1 MFENYREMSD
11 VEKASVKAIH
21 KAIRAQAGSRE
32 GNLAWGFVRG
42 FKYKRIERTV
52 RRQPMEDGTQRE
64 MLPSAGYITH
74 ILGTAIPGFAE
85 VDAKYAWKTKAAP
98 EVEAWLA
105 DPSGAI
111 PAPVREKRPFVREQ
125 VA

>member
-1 MFENYREMSD
+1 MFENYREMGD
-11 VEKASVKAIH
+11 AEKASVKAIH
-21 KAIRAQAGSRE
+21 RALRAGARSRE

-52 RRQPMEDGTQRE
+52 RVERLEDGTSVER
-64 MLPSAGYITH
+64 LPSAGYITH
-74 ILGTAIPGFAE
+74 LLGSAIPGFAGI
-85 VDAKYAWKTKAAP
+85 DAKYAWRTRANPA
-98 EVEAWLA
+98 VEAWLR

-111 PAPVREKRPFVREQ
+111 PAPVRERTPFVRAE